1 MCVCVFTPQA
11 VCFYAVS
18 IFNVCVNTAVYE
30 CLSVCMM
37 HDVLFTPSREKERLT
52 ERKPMKKGEMV
63 ARQIEKEKQ
72 RHLASERED
81 KSDEERR

>member
-18 IFNVCVNTAVYE
+18 IFNVHVNMAVYE
-30 CLSVCMM
+30 CLSVCVM
-37 HDVLFTPSREKERLT
+37 HDVLFTRVRPKEKRW
-52 ERKPMKKGEMV
+52 KKEVV
-63 ARQIEKEKQ
+63 ARQKEKEKQ
-72 RHLASERED
+72 RHLASERDD